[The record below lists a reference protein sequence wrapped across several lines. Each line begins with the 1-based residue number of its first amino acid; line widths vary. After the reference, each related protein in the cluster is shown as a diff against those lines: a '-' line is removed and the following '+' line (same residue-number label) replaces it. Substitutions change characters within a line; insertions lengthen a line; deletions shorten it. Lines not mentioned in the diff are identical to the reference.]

1 MRKIIMILLAVL
13 YVTLQP
19 ISAQKKGDE
28 TDNFKYHKATEILD
42 EGGDPKEARR
52 LVSENI
58 QENPKHIQ
66 SYLLLATLDRRED
79 DYSSALRNIDK
90 AMKNN
95 HKNSGIT
102 EANLLWWKGIIYDEL
117 GQTEKAAETME
128 QVVKLARKQDKDN
141 LMDMLQSLAQFRY
154 DLKQY
159 DASDKVYLE
168 MRSLDESEQLPM
180 IGLARNMNAR
190 ENYDEALAILE
201 ECKKLDADYAEIYRF
216 QMHAYEGKKE
226 YKKMIDAMFTLYEKS
241 EDSDYINI
249 GRLKKDYRYSVA
261 VIKEK
266 IASGDENNALWR
278 VVLAGLYEDCHKYAD
293 MIPILDGLI
302 AEYGMDE
309 DLLESRA
316 GCYDELGM
324 VEQAIEDM
332 TRALE
337 LCDES
342 DRAFYHGRRSEIY
355 RTAGM
360 YDEAMEDM
368 NKYIDRY
375 PTSAYG
381 YYARGWC
388 KELSGDVKGAMAD
401 YEDGIAVDED
411 YPYIYLMRG
420 EIQLKQGNE
429 ELAKSDFE
437 KVVSIDT
444 LAKAGSCRQYALHF
458 LGRDSEAKEW
468 MQKIIDDDP
477 DRPGGWYDK
486 ACLLSRIGEL
496 DEALGALRISFEKG
510 FRAFAHI
517 EHDDDMDPIREM
529 EEFKSLMEEYK
540 VILGEEMKRLEKE
553 DVGSEEKAV
562 SEIAMKKMYGGTY
575 EVPCS
580 VNGLPLKMIFDTG
593 AADVTISSVEA
604 SFMFKNGYLSDS
616 DVKGKKHYMTAS
628 GDIHEGT
635 VLRLKE
641 VKLGDAVL
649 KNVEASVVHSQKAP
663 LLLGQSVLEKFGT
676 ITIDNVN
683 SKLVIKQ

>member
-1 MRKIIMILLAVL
+1 MKRILAILLAVFCIA
-13 YVTLQP
+13 LQTT
-19 ISAQKKGDE
+19 SAQKKGE
-28 TDNFKYHKATEILD
+28 GNDNFKYHKATEILD

-52 LVSENI
+52 LVNENL

-66 SYLLLATLDRRED
+66 SYLFLATLDRRED

-190 ENYDEALAILE
+190 EKFDEALAILE

-216 QMHAYEGKKE
+216 QMRAFEGKKE
-226 YKKMIDAMFTLYEKS
+226 YKKMIDAMITLYEKS
-241 EDSDYINI
+241 DDTDYISI
-249 GRLKKDYRYSVA
+249 DCFKKDRKYAVA

-266 IASGDENNALWR
+266 IASESDNALWK
-278 VVLAGLYEDCHKYAD
+278 VVLASVYQESHMYPEVVA
-293 MIPILDGLI
+293 ILDGLI
-302 AEYGMDE
+302 DEYGYDE
-309 DLLESRA
+309 DILEERA
-316 GCYDELGM
+316 DCYIEMGM
-324 VEQAIEDM
+324 PDL
-332 TRALE
+332 AL
-337 LCDES
+337 
-342 DRAFYHGRRSEIY
+342 
-355 RTAGM
+355 
-360 YDEAMEDM
+360 EDM
-368 NKYIDRY
+368 NKAIDICDERNRAYYYARRGDIYRSAGIYEEAIRDFSRLIDRF
-375 PTSAYG
+375 PTRAYG

-388 KELSGDVKGAMAD
+388 KELSGDCDGAMKD
-401 YEDGIAVDED
+401 YDEGISVDED

-420 EIQLKQGNE
+420 TLYHEDGEMEK
-429 ELAKSDFE
+429 AMRDFE
-437 KVVSIDT
+437 AVVAKDT
-444 LAKAGSCRQYALHF
+444 TLEDGSCRHYALSF
-458 LGRDSEAKEW
+458 LGREDESMEW
-468 MQKIIDDDP
+468 MEKIIGLDPDDP
-477 DRPGGWYDK
+477 GNWYDK
-486 ACLLSRIGEL
+486 ACLLARMGRF
-496 DEALGALRISFEKG
+496 DESVSALRTACEKG
-510 FRAFAHI
+510 FRRFAHV
-517 EHDDDMDPIREM
+517 EHDNDVDPIRDRDD
-529 EEFKSLMEEYK
+529 FKALMREYYL
-540 VILGEEMKRLEKE
+540 ILEQEKQRIGQAAGGEENTT
-553 DVGSEEKAV
+553 V
-562 SEIAMKKMYGGTY
+562 SEIAMTKMRGGTY

-593 AADVTISSVEA
+593 ASDVTISSVEA
-604 SFMFKNGYLSDS
+604 SFMLKNGYLSDS

-635 VLRLKE
+635 ILKLKE

-649 KNVEASVVHSQKAP
+649 KNIEASVVHSQKAP

-683 SKLVIKQ
+683 SKLLIRQ

>member
-1 MRKIIMILLAVL
+1 MKRILAILLAVFCIA
-13 YVTLQP
+13 LQTT
-19 ISAQKKGDE
+19 SAQKKGE
-28 TDNFKYHKATEILD
+28 GNDNFKYHKATEVLD

-52 LVSENI
+52 LVNENL

-117 GQTEKAAETME
+117 GQTEKAAETIE

-190 ENYDEALAILE
+190 EKFDEALAILE

-216 QMHAYEGKKE
+216 QMRAFEGKKE
-226 YKKMIDAMFTLYEKS
+226 YKKMIDAMITLYEKS
-241 EDSDYINI
+241 DDTDYISI
-249 GRLKKDYRYSVA
+249 DCFKKDRKYAVA

-266 IASGDENNALWR
+266 IASDKNNGLWR
-278 VVLAGLYEDCHKYAD
+278 AVLASFYKECHMYAEA
-293 MIPILDGLI
+293 IPILGGLME
-302 AEYGMDE
+302 EYGFDE
-309 DLLESRA
+309 DLLQERSDCYEEMGMTHLALADINKAMELTDQRNYAYYYGRRSGIYRYA
-316 GCYDELGM
+316 GMYKE
-324 VEQAIEDM
+324 AIED
-332 TRALE
+332 L
-337 LCDES
+337 D
-342 DRAFYHGRRSEIY
+342 
-355 RTAGM
+355 
-360 YDEAMEDM
+360 
-368 NKYIDRY
+368 KYIERY
-375 PTSAYG
+375 PTDAYG

-388 KELSGDVKGAMAD
+388 QELSGDKAAAMED
-401 YEDGIAVDED
+401 YNEGIAVDEN

-420 EIQLKQGNE
+420 TLHMENGDSEK
-429 ELAKSDFE
+429 AMADFE
-437 KVVSIDT
+437 TVVAKDT
-444 LAKAGSCRQYALHF
+444 TVRGGSCRHYALNF
-458 LGRDSEAKEW
+458 LGKAEEAEEW
-468 MQKIIDDDP
+468 MNKIIEKDPDDP
-477 DRPGGWYDK
+477 GEWYDK
-486 ACLLSRIGEL
+486 ACLYARMGRCDDAIS
-496 DEALGALRISFEKG
+496 ALRLSFEKG
-510 FRAFAHI
+510 YRSFPHI
-517 EHDDDMDPIREM
+517 EHDNDMDPIRERDD
-529 EEFKSLMEEYK
+529 FKSLVAQYKEILEAEMAKVGQDMESEA
-540 VILGEEMKRLEKE
+540 EM
-553 DVGSEEKAV
+553 VV
-562 SEIAMKKMYGGTY
+562 SEIDMKKMYGGTY
-575 EVPCS
+575 EIPCS

-593 AADVTISSVEA
+593 ASDVTISSVEA
-604 SFMFKNGYLSDS
+604 SFMLKNGYLSDS
-616 DVKGKKHYMTAS
+616 DVKDKKHYMTAS

-635 VLRLKE
+635 ILKLKE

-649 KNVEASVVHSQKAP
+649 KNIEASVVHSQKAP

-683 SKLVIKQ
+683 SKLLIKQ